1 MKRQYLI
8 FVPDKNLNETNTEYA
23 DIINWGFEHIGHS
36 NVFALNEEEA
46 YILQNETP
54 ILDYINDNN
63 ESMIQVGEDSWID
76 SIEVKNI
83 VYNEVKDYYSKLKD
97 GQIKDMVSKILS
109 ILNISIQTGR
119 NMYFFW

>member
-8 FVPDKNLNETNTEYA
+8 FVPDKNLNETNSEYA
-23 DIINWGFEHIGHS
+23 DIINWGLDNIGHS

-83 VYNEVKDYYSKLKD
+83 VYNEVKDYHSKLKD
-97 GQIKDMVSKILS
+97 GQIKDMVAKVLS